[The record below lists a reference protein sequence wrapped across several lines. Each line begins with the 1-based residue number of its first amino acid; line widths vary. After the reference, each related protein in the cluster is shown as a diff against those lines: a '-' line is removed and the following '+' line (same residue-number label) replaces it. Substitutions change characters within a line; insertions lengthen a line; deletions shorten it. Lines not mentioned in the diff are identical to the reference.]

1 MEYAGETTGECNPDI
16 LYVRIYSA
24 IPVHKGDL

>member
-16 LYVRIYSA
+16 LYVRIYRP
-24 IPVHKGDL
+24 IPARKGDL